1 MDGHETQGLEFFSGA
16 LSFQNLREISR
27 LQAEISRLCSWMSCE
42 GAHQLVGEMG
52 RERRLEGGAALHQAA
67 RVAEKDAASTVRRQ
81 RRSSSRSR
89 SLKRVPRRV
98 RPSRARRCKE
108 GGGEEGGGEGGG
120 GVLTL
125 TRRSREGGG
134 GEDGAEAKAAQG
146 CEGGRWAVVDARVAT
161 ARAAKA

>member
-1 MDGHETQGLEFFSGA
+1 
-16 LSFQNLREISR
+16 
-27 LQAEISRLCSWMSCE
+27 MSCE
-42 GAHQLVGEMG
+42 GAHQLVGEMD

-146 CEGGRWAVVDARVAT
+146 WCEGGQWAVVDARVAT

>member
-1 MDGHETQGLEFFSGA
+1 MYGMDGRKTQGLEFFFGS
-16 LSFQNLREISR
+16 LEISNLR
-27 LQAEISRLCSWMSCE
+27 EISRLCSWMSCE
-42 GAHQLVGEMG
+42 GAAAGWPRWG
-52 RERRLEGGAALHQAA
+52 RERRLEGGAALLQAA

-125 TRRSREGGG
+125 TR
-134 GEDGAEAKAAQG
+134 
-146 CEGGRWAVVDARVAT
+146 
-161 ARAAKA
+161 

>member
-1 MDGHETQGLEFFSGA
+1 M
-16 LSFQNLREISR
+16 
-27 LQAEISRLCSWMSCE
+27 
-42 GAHQLVGEMG
+42 
-52 RERRLEGGAALHQAA
+52 
-67 RVAEKDAASTVRRQ
+67 
-81 RRSSSRSR
+81 
-89 SLKRVPRRV
+89 PRRV

-108 GGGEEGGGEGGG
+108 GGGEEVGGEGGG

-146 CEGGRWAVVDARVAT
+146 WCEGGQWAVVDARVAT

>member
-1 MDGHETQGLEFFSGA
+1 M
-16 LSFQNLREISR
+16 REISR
-27 LQAEISRLCSWMSCE
+27 LIGRDLKAL
-42 GAHQLVGEMG
+42 QLDELRRCAPAGEMG
-52 RERRLEGGAALHQAA
+52 RERRLEGSAALHQAA
-67 RVAEKDAASTVRRQ
+67 RVAEKDAPPP
-81 RRSSSRSR
+81 SSSRSR
-89 SLKRVPRRV
+89 SPKRVPRRV

-120 GVLTL
+120 GELTL

-146 CEGGRWAVVDARVAT
+146 WCEGGQWAVVDARVAT